1 MYNICF
7 DNINIVLVTGHG
19 GLPDGHPAPLV
30 GVGQG
35 GRHPDQA
42 LGPRQVAVAR
52 ARGGGGGGG
61 GGAHPHS
68 RGQGVEI

>member
-7 DNINIVLVTGHG
+7 DNINIVLVTLHG

-35 GRHPDQA
+35 GRDPDQA

-52 ARGGGGGGG
+52 LLARG